1 MLTSRLAKLGPV
13 GMGLLVLVGCIE
25 QEVSRTPRTAVEQLL
40 LTQAV
45 ELALHNL
52 TAALPERASLLVE
65 VTGLQTDRAHLNM
78 MTDLG
83 RGVLHDPSLDLLLI
97 RDVTATALG
106 RMGYQISPPKTDPAY
121 LARVVVESFGTTQ
134 SLSFFGLPPIQSVVI
149 PITLPELV
157 LYKLQRQNGYA
168 RLHVDFFDNPTGGYV
183 GSTSTIIGRTYYNQ
197 YKILFFISWIRTDM
211 SAPP

>member
-1 MLTSRLAKLGPV
+1 LLTSQLAKLGPV
-13 GMGLLVLVGCIE
+13 GMGLLLLVGCIE

-40 LTQAV
+40 LTQAA

-52 TAALPERASLLVE
+52 TAALPEHASLLVE

-83 RGVLHDPSLDLLLI
+83 RGVLHDPSHDLLLI

-149 PITLPELV
+149 PITLPELA

-168 RLHVDFFDNPTGGYV
+168 RLHVDFFDNQTGGYV

-197 YKILFFISWIRTDM
+197 YKILFFIGWVRTDM

>member
-1 MLTSRLAKLGPV
+1 MLTSQLAKLGPV
-13 GMGLLVLVGCIE
+13 GMGLLLLVGCIE

-40 LTQAV
+40 LTQAA

-52 TAALPERASLLVE
+52 TAALPEHASLLVE

-149 PITLPELV
+149 PITLPELA

-168 RLHVDFFDNPTGGYV
+168 RLHVDFFDNQTGGYV

-197 YKILFFISWIRTDM
+197 YKILFFIGWVRTDM